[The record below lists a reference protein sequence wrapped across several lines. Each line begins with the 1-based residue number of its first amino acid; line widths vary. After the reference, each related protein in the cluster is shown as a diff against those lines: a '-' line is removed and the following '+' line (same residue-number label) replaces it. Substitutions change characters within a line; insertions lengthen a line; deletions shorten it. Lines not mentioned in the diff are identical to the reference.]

1 MEKNQKQIYL
11 DFFHYIY
18 HLQLTFSY
26 KYYKKENSLM
36 QEFFVQIFIFI
47 KYLKKIDNYDRIQT
61 AMRRFYKKSTI
72 KANIT
77 YIMLI

>member
-1 MEKNQKQIYL
+1 
-11 DFFHYIY
+11 
-18 HLQLTFSY
+18 
-26 KYYKKENSLM
+26 M
-36 QEFFVQIFIFI
+36 QEFFMQIFIFI